1 MADRLSAVDVS
12 VLESETTS
20 RPAHVGSV
28 QLFEAPPG
36 GFDHERLVRLIRERI
51 AYVPRFRRRLRGVP
65 GGLANPVWV
74 DDESFDVTYHV
85 RRSALPRPGSREQLD
100 ELVARIMGR
109 PLERQRPLWE
119 LYLVEGLADGGFA
132 LLSKTHESMIDGL
145 SSVDLGQVILD
156 STPTPREPSP
166 DHWRPEPEPSPIE
179 LVASA
184 LSDALRRPADAI
196 TDAWQSVTE
205 SVGDLREAGSRLGGQ
220 VVSLA
225 AQAARIARPAVR
237 SILTTEVGGSRRF
250 ATLDLSLDSLRM
262 LRDAHGGTV
271 NDVVIAVV
279 TGGLRSWLL
288 DMRDPL
294 DPARPLR
301 AVVPVSVEA
310 DDVHPVS
317 RVEPLL
323 LDLPLAEPD
332 PLARLHRISFDM
344 AEHGRVGH
352 LLGARSIADAV
363 GFAPP
368 TLHALGA
375 RVGATLTRRAA
386 SLVIANVPGPQHALY
401 ASGSR
406 LRAAY
411 PVVPLPPGH
420 ALSVGATSYDGRVFL
435 GITSDRDVIDDPGAL
450 VNCMVESM
458 CELES
463 MPVGHASRRPFT
475 IAGTGQDR

>member
-1 MADRLSAVDVS
+1 MADRLTAVDVS
-12 VLESETTS
+12 VLEAETTS

-28 QLFEAPPG
+28 QLFESPAG

-85 RRSALPRPGSREQLD
+85 RRSALPRPGTRDQLD
-100 ELVARIMGR
+100 DLVARIMGR
-109 PLERQRPLWE
+109 PLERHRPLWE
-119 LYLVEGLADGGFA
+119 LYLVEGLEDGGFA
-132 LLSKTHESMIDGL
+132 LLSKTHEAMIDGL

-156 STPTPREPSP
+156 ATPVPRDPAP
-166 DHWRPEPEPSPIE
+166 DHWRPQPEPSSLE
-179 LVASA
+179 LIASA
-184 LSDALRRPADAI
+184 IGDALRRPADAV
-196 TDAWQSVTE
+196 TGAWQSVTD
-205 SVGDLREAGSRLGGQ
+205 SVSDLREAGSRVGEQ

-225 AQAARIARPAVR
+225 AAAARIARPAVR
-237 SILTTEVGGSRRF
+237 SVLTTEVGGARRF
-250 ATLDLSLDSLRM
+250 ATLDLPLVDLRQI
-262 LRDAHGGTV
+262 REHQGGTV
-271 NDVVIAVV
+271 NDVVLAIIA
-279 TGGLRSWLL
+279 GGLRSWLL
-288 DMRDPL
+288 EWGDSL

-301 AVVPVSVEA
+301 AMVPVSVES
-310 DDVHPVS
+310 DDVHPMS

-323 LDLPLAEPD
+323 LDLPLADPD
-332 PLARLHRISFDM
+332 PLARLHRITFDM

-375 RVGATLTRRAA
+375 RVGASLTRRAA

-411 PVVPLPPGH
+411 PVVPLPTGH
-420 ALSVGATSYDGRVFL
+420 ALSIGATSYDGRVFL
-435 GITSDRDVIDDPGAL
+435 GITSDRDVIDDLTVLIGCLTEAAAEL
-450 VNCMVESM
+450 VEAAPQQV
-458 CELES
+458 
-463 MPVGHASRRPFT
+463 ARRPFT
-475 IAGTGQDR
+475 VAGGAA